1 MGFLCRGWVGRCF
14 FAATAITVVVLGGL
28 QREHLPGTDLPGVV
42 FGQDS
47 IFGPD
52 EDVCEEPFE
61 ERGDL
66 AVEVE
71 REALVFQSGPEFEGG
86 EAAFVGGIVGCD
98 EVVEAICVEGAGG

>member
-1 MGFLCRGWVGRCF
+1 MGLLCRGWVGRCV
-14 FAATAITVVVLGGL
+14 FAATAITVAGLGGL
-28 QREHLPGTDLPGVV
+28 QREHLPGTDLPGIV